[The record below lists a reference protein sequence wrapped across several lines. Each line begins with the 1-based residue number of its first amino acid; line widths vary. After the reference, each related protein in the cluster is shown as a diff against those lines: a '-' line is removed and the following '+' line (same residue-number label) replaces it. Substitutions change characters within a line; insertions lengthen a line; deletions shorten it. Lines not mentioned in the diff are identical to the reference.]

1 MSQAT
6 NPAALVSSPFRA
18 RRTAILLGL
27 LALVVAALVVVAL
40 TATGSER
47 HTASRADSAQHAE
60 RPDGGP
66 SESAVAGSVGARPS
80 AGPNESAIA
89 AGISFPAPRATA
101 GPDESRIAAAV
112 SHTPRQSSA
121 GPDESRIAASLAGH

>member
-6 NPAALVSSPFRA
+6 IPAALVSSPFRT

-27 LALVVAALVVVAL
+27 LALVVSALVVVAL
-40 TATGSER
+40 TATGPET
-47 HTASRADSAQHAE
+47 HTASPAVSAHPAE

-66 SESAVAGSVGARPS
+66 SESAIARSVGARPS

-89 AGISFPAPRATA
+89 AGIGLPAPRATA

-112 SHTPRQSSA
+112 SPHAAAVVGR
-121 GPDESRIAASLAGH
+121 SR